1 MDLKDDMAE
10 NLPKK
15 KKSSKKGFFSE
26 EIGHVNDPETKNETS
41 AMKQDDELKKNLL
54 GTKKSGHN

>member
-41 AMKQDDELKKNLL
+41 LDTLWGPNKNKL
-54 GTKKSGHN
+54 NR